1 MRGHIRKRGDTYA
14 VVIELPRDPLTKKR
28 RQRWHSGIRT
38 KREAEA
44 TLTRLLRERDTG
56 QALDPSTQTLGD
68 YLDGWIAKRRA
79 SGRIRQS
86 TAEEYAYLLKCH
98 ILPALGGVAVA
109 ALTPAHIDAWLT
121 RLRRSGPGQHRI
133 RAAYSLLH
141 GGLDAAV
148 RLRLLAANPCDG
160 VEPPRVRET
169 IRAIWDEAQIAHFR
183 RAIRGNA
190 LEALYLLVLATG
202 LRRGEV
208 LGLRWCDL
216 DLARGELVVARQ
228 QTYTVAA
235 RIHYDAPKTDSG
247 TGRRLGIPGFALAA
261 LQTLRDASPD
271 SADDGPVFRDRTG
284 RELRLHQLDHAWV
297 ALRKRLADEGLP
309 PITFHDLRH
318 INATIALVAG
328 VSPKVVSERLGHAS
342 VRFTLDRYGH
352 VTKEM
357 DRRAA
362 RQIDAAFGGDAGA
375 DDTGIR
381 E

>member
-14 VVIELPRDPLTKKR
+14 VVVELPRDPLTKKR
-28 RQRWHSGIRT
+28 RQRWTSGIRT

-68 YLDGWIAKRRA
+68 YLDGWIAKRLA
-79 SGRIRQS
+79 AGRIRQS
-86 TAEEYAYLLKCH
+86 SAEEYAYLLKGH
-98 ILPALGGVAVA
+98 IAPALGGLAVAV
-109 ALTPAHIDAWLT
+109 LTPAHIDAWLT
-121 RLRRSGPGQHRI
+121 RLRRTTLGQHRI

-160 VEPPRVRET
+160 VEPPRVRERP
-169 IRAIWDEAQIAHFR
+169 RAIWDEAQIARFR
-183 RAIRGNA
+183 RAIRGNP
-190 LEALYLLVLATG
+190 LEPLYLLVLGTG
-202 LRRGEV
+202 LRRGEA

-216 DLARGELVVARQ
+216 DLARGELAVARQ
-228 QTYTVAA
+228 QTYTVAT
-235 RIHYDAPKTDSG
+235 RFGYDQPKTDSG
-247 TGRRLGIPGFALAA
+247 GRRLGVPGFALAA
-261 LQTLRDASPD
+261 LQALRDAAPD
-271 SADDGPVFRDRTG
+271 APDDGPVFRDRTG

-297 ALRKRLADEGLP
+297 ALRRRLADEGLP

-318 INATIALVAG
+318 INATIALAAG

-352 VTKEM
+352 VTRDM

-362 RQIDAAFGGDAGA
+362 QQIDAAFGDGDGG
-375 DDTGIR
+375 DNGTG